1 MYIRTIENRAI
12 MKIIIMYKFLDKSIQ
27 ITLHFYQVYK
37 HKNSCL
43 TWVNVSVASSI
54 TGIIN
59 TEVLL

>member
-1 MYIRTIENRAI
+1 

-27 ITLHFYQVYK
+27 ITLHFYQLYK
-37 HKNSCL
+37 HKNNCL

-54 TGIIN
+54 IGIIN